1 MKFLF
6 FLVFASSLA
15 NASVQQIGGGI
26 TAITGDVT
34 ATGSGSVSATVAT
47 VGGSTASNIHTAE
60 VAANAASSADSA
72 STILIRDSFSRAQLN
87 LPNTGVEI
95 KENFMATTAV
105 GNSGWGSS
113 SSGTG
118 SGTGVETTPIVSANH
133 QGVVGCYTGSTTTG
147 RCSMVLAQQTILG
160 GGQLIAEAMI
170 DIPTLSVVSDEYI
183 FRSGLLDVGTGA
195 PGAGLWFSYDRLNKG
210 VNWQCNSAHASTT
223 STTDTGL
230 AVSTGWHKLKLIV
243 NAAGTSADYYVDGTK
258 YCTMTTNFPTS
269 SDLLGNYPNG
279 IFKSA
284 GTTNTS
290 TKIDYYYYSVEFT
303 TPI

>member
-95 KENFMATTAV
+95 K
-105 GNSGWGSS
+105 
-113 SSGTG
+113 
-118 SGTGVETTPIVSANH
+118 
-133 QGVVGCYTGSTTTG
+133 
-147 RCSMVLAQQTILG
+147 
-160 GGQLIAEAMI
+160 
-170 DIPTLSVVSDEYI
+170 
-183 FRSGLLDVGTGA
+183 
-195 PGAGLWFSYDRLNKG
+195 
-210 VNWQCNSAHASTT
+210 
-223 STTDTGL
+223 
-230 AVSTGWHKLKLIV
+230 
-243 NAAGTSADYYVDGTK
+243 
-258 YCTMTTNFPTS
+258 
-269 SDLLGNYPNG
+269 
-279 IFKSA
+279 
-284 GTTNTS
+284 
-290 TKIDYYYYSVEFT
+290 
-303 TPI
+303 